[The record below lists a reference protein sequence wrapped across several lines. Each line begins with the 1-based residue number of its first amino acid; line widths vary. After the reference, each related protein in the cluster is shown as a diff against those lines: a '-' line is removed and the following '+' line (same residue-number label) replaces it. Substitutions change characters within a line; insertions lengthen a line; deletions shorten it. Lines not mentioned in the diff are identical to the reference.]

1 MDPNKQIKFN
11 NVVSYAVNKL
21 QKESSNCVDK
31 YSTQDMCIDSADWT
45 WKDYNTPEWDKN
57 FVGDIVPSIT
67 VGDYP
72 MAIKPNTGG
81 WVSNPGIINTIDTS
95 SIDPV
100 SRKIEELQERLNKI
114 EDTPNKID
122 SDLVKGKLPYNIK
135 TDIDENLYYEFA
147 IAGYN
152 AKQIK
157 ISRSK
162 EGLEVKLLGEED
174 DDFIGDLYEYV
185 CKGIKNGN
193 QSVYLYIDSSQ
204 YDLDNIESSIKNGIL
219 LITIK
224 HSKKK
229 IIKIKELD

>member
-1 MDPNKQIKFN
+1 MDPNKQTKFN

-21 QKESSNCVDK
+21 QKEPSQNK
-31 YSTQDMCIDSADWT
+31 YSIRNISPEDWT
-45 WKDYNTPEWDKN
+45 WKDYNSPGWDKTY
-57 FVGDIVPSIT
+57 VGDIIHNDDTTGDFPIT
-67 VGDYP
+67 
-72 MAIKPNTGG
+72 IKPNSGG
-81 WVSNPGIINTIDTS
+81 WSTNIGTINTINTTPPDT
-95 SIDPV
+95 DPF
-100 SRKIEELQERLNKI
+100 SKKIEELQERLSKI

-147 IAGYN
+147 TAGYN
-152 AKQIK
+152 SKQIQ
-157 ISRSK
+157 ISRTK
-162 EGLEVKLLGEED
+162 EGLEVKLFEEEE

-193 QSVYLYIDSSQ
+193 QSVYIYIDSSQ

-219 LITIK
+219 LITVK

-229 IIKIKELD
+229 IIKITELD